1 MKTVYLIGAG
11 MGNPDT
17 LTLEAHQAIQNSD
30 LLLGVQR
37 LLEPYQ
43 YTGIESRPLVMS
55 QDIVKAIRSSN
66 ASVISVLLSGDPGFY
81 SGAATLHRLLDQ
93 ETVITLPGI
102 SSVNYFCAKLHTPWQ
117 DCHLVSAHGRECN
130 PAGEV
135 QSFCKVFFLTGGAT
149 RVQDICR
156 ELESLGYGQLKAS
169 AGENLS
175 YPEERVVSATV
186 ADLAKENF
194 ADLSVLLVEN
204 PTPIPQVSMSIG
216 LPDEA
221 FARGKVPMTKENVR
235 TLAVA
240 KLQFRENSTVWDV
253 GAGTGSVSVACG
265 LAARGGQ
272 IYAVERNPEGC
283 ALIQENARTFG
294 TSNVHL
300 VSGTA
305 PEALA
310 SLPVPDRIF
319 VGGSAGALRSILQ
332 CGLEQ
337 NPKVRIVVTAVSLET
352 LTECLSVFREL
363 EIGLEDVTQVTVAQ
377 SKAMGE
383 HHLMMGQN
391 PVWIITGEGRP

>member
-1 MKTVYLIGAG
+1 

-17 LTLEAHQAIQNSD
+17 LTREAHQAIQNSD
-30 LLLGVQR
+30 LLLGAQR
-37 LLEPYQ
+37 LLVPYLN
-43 YTGIESRPLVMS
+43 TGIESRSLVMS
-55 QDIVKAIRSSN
+55 QDIVTAIRSSK

-81 SGAATLHRLLDQ
+81 SGATTLHRLLDQ
-93 ETVITLPGI
+93 ETVVTLPGI
-102 SSVNYFCAKLHTPWQ
+102 SSVNYFCAKLHTLWQ

-135 QSFCKVFFLTGGAT
+135 QSFCKVFFLTGGT
-149 RVQDICR
+149 SRVQDICQ
-156 ELESLGYGQLKAS
+156 ELEALGYGQLKAS

-175 YPEERVVSATV
+175 YPEERLVTATV
-186 ADLAKENF
+186 ADLAKESF

-204 PTPIPQVSMSIG
+204 PSPIPQMPMSIG
-216 LPDEA
+216 LADEA
-221 FARGKVPMTKENVR
+221 FDRGKVPMTKENVR

-240 KLQFRENSTVWDV
+240 KLQLRWDSIVWDV

-265 LAARGGQ
+265 LSARGGQ
-272 IYAVERNPEGC
+272 IYAVERKPEGC
-283 ALIQENARTFG
+283 ALIQQNARTFG

-310 SLPVPDRIF
+310 SLPAPDRIF
-319 VGGSAGALRSILQ
+319 VGGSSGALRSILH
-332 CGLEQ
+332 CGLQ
-337 NPKVRIVVTAVSLET
+337 KNPKVRIVVTAVSLET

-363 EIGLEDVTQVTVAQ
+363 EIELEDVTQVTVAQ
-377 SKAMGE
+377 SKALVE

-391 PVWIITGEGRP
+391 PVWIITGEGKS